1 MSCLKLRLPTAV
13 NTGVKVS
20 LSTFSKRVNLIGRII
35 HITIEYVFF
44 LPVLAYSQK
53 DGVIR
58 K

>member
-44 LPVLAYSQK
+44 YLYLLIAK
-53 DGVIR
+53 R
-58 K
+58 ME